1 MIQNNNFSETYHS
14 ERQTREHI
22 LVCLSSAPSNLRIVQ
37 TGARMS
43 EAFHGTLT
51 ALYVQTPDHSAMSEE
66 DQSRLKEH
74 MRLAEQL
81 GASIETVYGDD
92 VSYQIA
98 EFSRLNNI
106 TKIVLGR
113 SNIRRRHL
121 WGKPSLTEK
130 LTEIAPNLDIYIIPD
145 AASVHSSY
153 HHPNMHLRSTGWH
166 IQATDLLRTV
176 FILISVTLTGL
187 FFYQAGLSEANII
200 TLYILG
206 VLLASI
212 ATTGWS
218 CSLLASACSVI
229 VFNYFFTTPRFTFHV
244 YGKDYPVTFIVM
256 FVVALLS
263 SALTTRLK
271 DHARQSAKLAY
282 RTKVLFDTNQL
293 LQKAETD
300 KAILNTLISQ
310 IQKLLG
316 KHIIIYPV
324 QHGTLGTPI
333 LSPDPAS
340 AEKSEFLTCP
350 GEREVALWVLSHN
363 KRAGAYTDTF
373 PDALCHYLAIRVQN
387 AVYGVAGMEA
397 GEHPMDSFEYSVLV
411 SILGEG
417 ALAMENRQNIREK
430 EQAALLMEKERL
442 RANLLRTISH
452 DLRTPLTA
460 ISGNASNLLS
470 NHSAIDEATRLQ
482 IYADIYD
489 DSMWLINLVEN
500 LLAVTRIEDGR
511 MNLRMETELVS
522 EVISEALRH
531 VSRQSVEHSVTAE
544 STDDLLLARM
554 DARLIVQVII
564 NLVDNAIK
572 YTQKGSRIQILTDKL
587 ESNVRI
593 RVTDDGPGI
602 PDEAKPFVFDMCY
615 TGANRI
621 ADSRR
626 SLGLGLCLCRSIIRA
641 HGGEISVSDN
651 TPSGCIFTFTLPCE
665 EVAIHE

>member
-621 ADSRR
+621 ADNRR